1 MKSELSTGLLKVVL
15 RLIVSNQVSS
25 LSKSMVSSLRLP
37 STQERPE
44 LLGNNPCTL
53 KDVCII
59 LHRMEVRTK

>member
-1 MKSELSTGLLKVVL
+1 MKSELSTGLLKAVL

-53 KDVCII
+53 KDAWV
-59 LHRMEVRTK
+59 